1 MAFAESRRCGQWQ
14 ACLWMGGVGDTLHG
28 SVIYYFITDAYIPS
42 IDAFP
47 KASPHQHLKRFR
59 ILCTYCMAIG
69 RV

>member
-1 MAFAESRRCGQWQ
+1 
-14 ACLWMGGVGDTLHG
+14 MGGVGDTLHE

-47 KASPHQHLKRFR
+47 KASPHQHLKRFG